1 MMRNKTPLDRLALG
15 VLVLAVLCLLLELL
29 AGPAYRLQWLA
40 LKPALLTM
48 RWAATLAAAAC
59 VLAMVLAALAGLRF
73 APRARRQAALAVLLS
88 LLAFGPPAYFWL
100 QVNRLPHIHD
110 VSTDTQD
117 PPGFVAIAQLRKDAP
132 NALDYKADVAA
143 LQKQGYP
150 DIVPLVLPLPPL
162 LVFVRAE
169 LVARTMGWE
178 LVASQPTELRIEAT
192 ATTLLFGFKDD
203 VVIRIRPQGQGSRID
218 VRSVSRV
225 GGSDFGTNAKRI
237 RAFLAKLQQA

>member
-1 MMRNKTPLDRLALG
+1 MMRRKTPFDRLAAG
-15 VLVLAVLCLLLELL
+15 VLVLAVLGLLLELL

-48 RWAATLAAAAC
+48 RWAATLSAAVC
-59 VLAMVLAALAGLRF
+59 VLALVLAGLAALRF
-73 APRARRQAALAVLLS
+73 APRARRQAAVAVLLS
-88 LLAFGPPAYFWL
+88 LLAFGPPAYLWL

-110 VSTDTQD
+110 VSTDTQA
-117 PPGFVAIAQLRKDAP
+117 PPTFVAIAPLRKDVP
-132 NALDYKADVAA
+132 NGLDYKPDLAA

-150 DIVPLVLPLPPL
+150 DIAPLVLPLPPL
-162 LVFVRAE
+162 QVFGRAE
-169 LVARTMGWE
+169 QLVKTMGWE
-178 LVASQPTELRIEAT
+178 LVAAQPMELRLEAT

-203 VVIRIRPQGQGSRID
+203 VVIRIRPEGPGSRVD

-237 RAFLAKLQQA
+237 RAFLTQLQRP